1 MPGKWSNRLVAR
13 SDRET
18 DIFNPGNI
26 IITFVVRCLE
36 NLHMKTPPILFLATV
51 MLFGL
56 EATPTLAAQPSNITI
71 QYVSPEKFTDFR
83 IHGRDAQW
91 SASYF
96 TSQIS
101 DYLRP
106 VLNRRVPGAKLT
118 LRFTD
123 IDLAGRYGNPSRGGR
138 NVRVTRGLTPGRLSF
153 VFLLQDSSGRTL
165 ASGSTRI
172 TDTSNPSS
180 MVARQRSAS
189 SPLYYEK
196 QMLDKWLKSLKTS

>member
-1 MPGKWSNRLVAR
+1 
-13 SDRET
+13 
-18 DIFNPGNI
+18 
-26 IITFVVRCLE
+26 
-36 NLHMKTPPILFLATV
+36 MKRPPTLFLTAAI
-51 MLFGL
+51 L
-56 EATPTLAAQPSNITI
+56 LALSAPLALSAQPSNVTI
-71 QYVSPEKFTDFR
+71 QYVSPEKFSDFR
-83 IHGRDAQW
+83 IYGRDAQW

-106 VLNRRVPGAKLT
+106 MLNRRFPGAKLT

-123 IDLAGRYGNPSRGGR
+123 INLAGGYSNSSRGGR
-138 NVRVTRGLTPGRLSF
+138 NVRVTRGTIAPARMSF

-180 MVARQRSAS
+180 LANRQRGSGS
-189 SPLYYEK
+189 LYYEK
-196 QMLDKWLKSLKTS
+196 RMLEKWLRSIKTS